1 MKKLAGTHWGANLDV
16 LKTMYVG
23 RIRPTLEYGMAATS
37 TASKTQK
44 DKRNRVQNQAMR
56 IMTGALCTT
65 PISCLETITGLQ
77 SLEERADIKVL
88 TQAAKYNRLPE
99 HPINNR
105 TRIPKRH
112 PELKKSS
119 FLKEAK
125 KLGKEYPE
133 LLDQIPE
140 PLQQVSLI
148 PPWKERS
155 LQIETTIPGI
165 GNKDSQPTFV
175 RKNITM
181 DYLESIYNPD
191 SWTEVYTDG
200 SSIEATKDGGAGVYI
215 KYNDSEARFA
225 YATGKFST
233 NYKAESMAMKNAA
246 EELMRNSNNIKPN
259 IVILTDALSVLEG
272 LENTKEKELD
282 PLREALAKLGSKTKL
297 VLQWIPA
304 HCGIPGNEIA
314 DGLAKEGS
322 GLEQTDRKT
331 SYREA
336 KTHIKRYSRQ
346 RWLQNHPDY
355 CKTDPYYHLSREDQV
370 IIFRLR
376 TGHNRM
382 NAHMKRINLT
392 QSDFCPCGNAP
403 MTPDH
408 ILQDCHNFIQVRRS
422 LWPQRTPLR
431 AKLFCDLRALQRTAK
446 FVKEIKIT
454 IKGTRKKKNQQ

>member
-1 MKKLAGTHWGANLDV
+1 
-16 LKTMYVG
+16 
-23 RIRPTLEYGMAATS
+23 
-37 TASKTQK
+37 
-44 DKRNRVQNQAMR
+44 
-56 IMTGALCTT
+56 
-65 PISCLETITGLQ
+65 
-77 SLEERADIKVL
+77 
-88 TQAAKYNRLPE
+88 
-99 HPINNR
+99 
-105 TRIPKRH
+105 
-112 PELKKSS
+112 
-119 FLKEAK
+119 
-125 KLGKEYPE
+125 
-133 LLDQIPE
+133 
-140 PLQQVSLI
+140 
-148 PPWKERS
+148 
-155 LQIETTIPGI
+155 
-165 GNKDSQPTFV
+165 
-175 RKNITM
+175 M

-272 LENTKEKELD
+272 LEKTKEKELD
-282 PLREALAKLGSKTKL
+282 PLREALSKFGSKTKL

-336 KTHIKRYSRQ
+336 KTHIKRYSRK

-408 ILQDCHNFIQVRRS
+408 ILQDCQNFIQVRRS
-422 LWPQRTPLR
+422 LWPQQTPLR
-431 AKLFCDLRALQRTAK
+431 TKLFGDLRALQRTAK

-454 IKGTRKKKNQQ
+454 I

>member
-140 PLQQVSLI
+140 PLQQVSLN
-148 PPWKERS
+148 PPGKKG
-155 LQIETTIPGI
+155 P
-165 GNKDSQPTFV
+165 
-175 RKNITM
+175 
-181 DYLESIYNPD
+181 
-191 SWTEVYTDG
+191 
-200 SSIEATKDGGAGVYI
+200 YI
-215 KYNDSEARFA
+215 
-225 YATGKFST
+225 
-233 NYKAESMAMKNAA
+233 
-246 EELMRNSNNIKPN
+246 
-259 IVILTDALSVLEG
+259 
-272 LENTKEKELD
+272 
-282 PLREALAKLGSKTKL
+282 
-297 VLQWIPA
+297 
-304 HCGIPGNEIA
+304 
-314 DGLAKEGS
+314 
-322 GLEQTDRKT
+322 
-331 SYREA
+331 
-336 KTHIKRYSRQ
+336 
-346 RWLQNHPDY
+346 
-355 CKTDPYYHLSREDQV
+355 
-370 IIFRLR
+370 
-376 TGHNRM
+376 
-382 NAHMKRINLT
+382 
-392 QSDFCPCGNAP
+392 
-403 MTPDH
+403 
-408 ILQDCHNFIQVRRS
+408 
-422 LWPQRTPLR
+422 
-431 AKLFCDLRALQRTAK
+431 
-446 FVKEIKIT
+446 
-454 IKGTRKKKNQQ
+454 